1 MAKISNVVDRA
12 KLKVRRD
19 PYWSKVLTGA
29 YLGYRKMTTN
39 SQGSWL
45 ARFYDEEAQKQVYK
59 TLGGYETVPDNERHD
74 LAQKDALKW
83 FKHLGKGGSS
93 ESLTVSEICERYV
106 NHLKIENSPKSSKDA
121 DSRFK
126 RYVYKDIKLSKTDI
140 SKLKPSQIEK
150 WKNTIRET
158 LNISGLNKGKRRTDS
173 TLNRDMTCL
182 RSALNLAYK
191 DGLVTSDFAWKG
203 KLLPIKNA
211 DRKRDTYLDR
221 DQRRLLIK
229 ACPNDLAEFVKFSC
243 LIPLRCGAI
252 ASLKVSNYDKQLNT
266 LMVGKDKSG
275 QDRKISLPP
284 NIVSFL
290 NEKIKDK
297 LPQAPLLARS
307 NGSFWD
313 KDSWKY
319 PIKDAVTDA
328 KLPETV
334 TMYTIRHSVITD
346 LIHGGL
352 DTLTV
357 AQLSGTSIL
366 MIEKHYGHLT
376 QEHAKEALSRLA
388 I

>member
-1 MAKISNVVDRA
+1 MTKISNVIDRS

-19 PYWSKVLTGA
+19 PYWTKLMSGC
-29 YLGYRKMTTN
+29 YLGYRKMSSLSIGTW
-39 SQGSWL
+39 S
-45 ARFYDEEAQKQVYK
+45 ARFFDVDQQKQVRK
-59 TLGGYETVPDNERHD
+59 PLGDFSDYPANERYTH
-74 LAQKDALKW
+74 AQNEALKW

-93 ESLTVSEICERYV
+93 EILTIRNICERYV
-106 NHLKIENSPKSSKDA
+106 AHLKTEKSEKASKDA
-121 DSRFK
+121 ALRFT
-126 RYVYKDIKLSKTDI
+126 RYVYKNTRLSNTDI
-140 SKLKPSQIEK
+140 SKLKPSQLEN
-150 WKNTIRET
+150 WKNTLRDT
-158 LNISGLNKGKRRTDS
+158 LNTSGLNKGKKRTDS

-221 DQRRLLIK
+221 DQRRLLINS
-229 ACPNDLAEFVKFSC
+229 CPPDLAEFVKFSC

-252 ASLKVSNYDKQLNT
+252 AGLTVGNYDKKLNT
-266 LMVGKDKSG
+266 LLVGKDKSG

-284 NIVSFL
+284 NIISFL
-290 NEKIKDK
+290 GDQIKNK
-297 LPQAPLLARS
+297 HPQAPLLARS
-307 NGSFWD
+307 NGNFWD
-313 KDSWKY
+313 KDAWKY
-319 PIKDAVTDA
+319 PIKDAVKEA
-328 KLPETV
+328 KLPKTV